1 MASILEMT
9 QDLAQLAGTGQWR
22 EAVNTYYADDVTIT
36 EATGETA
43 QGRETQL
50 ERMKQ
55 FGASIREM
63 HGGGVHAVTAN
74 EDQGVSMIESWIDAT
89 FANGTR
95 TKLEEVERYVWQD
108 GKIAD
113 ARFYYPTGGD
123 QAS

>member
-9 QDLAQLAGTGQWR
+9 QDLARLAGTGQWK
-22 EAVNTYYADDVTIT
+22 EAVNTYYADTVAIT

-50 ERMKQ
+50 ERMEQ

-74 EDQGVSMIESWIDAT
+74 EDEGVSMVESWIDAT
-89 FANGTR
+89 FTDGR
-95 TKLEEVERYVWQD
+95 RKLEEVERYRWKD
-108 GKIAD
+108 GKIVD
-113 ARFYYPTGGD
+113 ARFYYPTG
-123 QAS
+123 APA